1 MNSSVNVSLPFYNS
15 IQKLTTTTSDLF
27 YVFVVPAISI
37 LGILLKTISIIV
49 LKKIIE
55 KKKENTYYYMIT
67 NEIIDLVNC
76 SVIVFTVLIRCGTY
90 CSYGYTFISKL
101 YDMVFYIYFTNTLQ
115 QIQTFLEIS
124 FCKYIFLVSF

>member
-1 MNSSVNVSLPFYNS
+1 MNSSANISLPFYNS

-37 LGILLKTISIIV
+37 LGIIIKTISIIV

-76 SVIVFTVLIRCGTY
+76 SVIVFTALIRCGTY
-90 CSYGYTFISKL
+90 CSYGYTFISKF

-124 FCKYIFLVSF
+124 FCKYILVSL